1 MELALDTEQEKQRQ
15 MQMRRYQATAGPL
28 AMPQEGP
35 GMAEQVKTN
44 VMNKAMNKAMCPLI
58 LLVK

>member
-15 MQMRRYQATAGPL
+15 MQMKRYQAQSGPL

-35 GMAEQVKTN
+35 SMMQQAKDYAVHRK
-44 VMNKAMNKAMCPLI
+44 L
-58 LLVK
+58 